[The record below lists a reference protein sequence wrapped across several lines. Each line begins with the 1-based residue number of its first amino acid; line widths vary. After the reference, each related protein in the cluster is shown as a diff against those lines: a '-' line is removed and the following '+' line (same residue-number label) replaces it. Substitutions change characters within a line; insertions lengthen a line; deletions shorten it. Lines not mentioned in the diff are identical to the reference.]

1 MNCAYH
7 PDREATT
14 TCSKCGKPLCKECA
28 DFTNLNI
35 CMDCFHKS
43 IRQAAHEEK
52 LIGKPTLLLGA
63 VGLVFGY
70 MMNFG
75 YATFLLVL
83 VCLLMPSGYIYL
95 GEIRRSSFMKI
106 KGIGELLYY
115 LVKVILSPFVGI
127 YALPKYLLALIK
139 NKDKK

>member
-7 PDREATT
+7 SDREATT

-83 VCLLMPSGYIYL
+83 VCVLMPSGYIYL
-95 GEIRRSSFMKI
+95 GEMKRSSFMKI

-127 YALPKYLLALIK
+127 YALPKYLFALIK

>member
-28 DFTNLNI
+28 GFTTLNI

-95 GEIRRSSFMKI
+95 GEMRRSSFMKI

>member
-1 MNCAYH
+1 
-7 PDREATT
+7 
-14 TCSKCGKPLCKECA
+14 
-28 DFTNLNI
+28 
-35 CMDCFHKS
+35 
-43 IRQAAHEEK
+43 
-52 LIGKPTLLLGA
+52 
-63 VGLVFGY
+63 

-95 GEIRRSSFMKI
+95 GEMRRSSFMKI

>member
-28 DFTNLNI
+28 GFTNLNI
-35 CMDCFHKS
+35 CMDCFHNS

-95 GEIRRSSFMKI
+95 GEMRRSSFMKI

>member
-28 DFTNLNI
+28 GFTNLNI

-52 LIGKPTLLLGA
+52 LIGKPTLLL
-63 VGLVFGY
+63 
-70 MMNFG
+70 
-75 YATFLLVL
+75 
-83 VCLLMPSGYIYL
+83 
-95 GEIRRSSFMKI
+95 
-106 KGIGELLYY
+106 
-115 LVKVILSPFVGI
+115 
-127 YALPKYLLALIK
+127 
-139 NKDKK
+139 

>member
-28 DFTNLNI
+28 GFTNLNI

-75 YATFLLVL
+75 YATSLLVL

-95 GEIRRSSFMKI
+95 GEMRRSSFMKI

>member
-1 MNCAYH
+1 MHIILIEKQQQHVPNAEN
-7 PDREATT
+7 R
-14 TCSKCGKPLCKECA
+14 SVKNVRISQIWISVWIV
-28 DFTNLNI
+28 F
-35 CMDCFHKS
+35 

-95 GEIRRSSFMKI
+95 GEMRRSSFMKI